1 MNDVKQILITGANG
15 QLGKELIYLFTQ
27 HPYMEVLP
35 TDVDTLD
42 ITSVTAVNAFFSA
55 HHIDFVVNCAAF
67 TAVDGAESQ
76 KDLCRLINVDGPRVL
91 AIAARNH
98 GARMIHISTDYVY
111 NGDASTPYQED
122 ALTDPQSVY
131 GATKLEGE
139 SQVLNTLGENAIIL
153 RTAWL
158 YSPHG
163 KNFVKTMLDL
173 GRTRQQLT
181 VVFDQIGSPTYAHDL
196 ASAIITIIEATQW
209 QHGIYHYSNEGA
221 ISWYDFTKAI
231 HRIAGITSCRV
242 LPCRSADYPTPAHR
256 PSYSVLD
263 KAKIKETYNIEIPYW
278 EDSLQHCIKR
288 IMNKH

>member
-15 QLGKELIYLFTQ
+15 QLGKELLDLFSQ
-27 HPYMEVLP
+27 HPNMEVLP

-42 ITSVTAVNAFFSA
+42 ITSDAAVNAFFNA
-55 HHIDFVVNCAAF
+55 HHIDCVVNCAAF

-76 KDLCRLINVDGPRVL
+76 QDLCRLINVDGPRVL
-91 AIAARNH
+91 ATAARDH

-111 NGDASTPYQED
+111 NGDACTPYQED

-131 GATKLEGE
+131 GVTKLEGE
-139 SQVLNTLGENAIIL
+139 RQVLDTLGENAIIL

-173 GRTRQQLT
+173 GHTRQQLT
-181 VVFDQIGSPTYAHDL
+181 VVFDQIGSPTYARDL
-196 ASAIITIIEATQW
+196 ASAIITITETQEW
-209 QHGIYHYSNEGA
+209 KHGIYHYSNEGA

-231 HRIAGITSCRV
+231 HRIAGITGCRV

-263 KAKIKETYNIEIPYW
+263 KTKIKKTYNIEIPYW
-278 EDSLQHCIKR
+278 EDSLHHCIKR